1 MKLLKKRILRDG
13 ALASEGVLRVDSF
26 INFQV
31 DVELTDLMGREFA
44 RIFAG
49 SGATKVFTVEASG
62 IPAAYATAVHMG
74 NLPLIFAKKA
84 RPSTASGDDYCAQ
97 LRSFTKGNVSIIR
110 VPKKYLS
117 PSDRVLIIDDFL
129 ATGSASLGLLELL
142 NLARASCVGVG
153 ALIEKEFQGG
163 RAKLEERG
171 VKVESLARIKSIKEG
186 RIEFAEED

>member
-1 MKLLKKRILRDG
+1 MKLLKERILRDG

-49 SGATKVFTVEASG
+49 SGATKVLTIEASG

-84 RPSTASGDDYCAQ
+84 RPSTASGDDYCAE

-117 PSDRVLIIDDFL
+117 PSDSVLIIDDFL

>member
-1 MKLLKKRILRDG
+1 MKLLKERILSDG

-49 SGATKVFTVEASG
+49 SGATKVLTVEASG

-110 VPKKYLS
+110 VPKKYLN

-142 NLARASCVGVG
+142 DLAHASCVGVG

-171 VKVESLARIKSIKEG
+171 VKVESLARIKSMKEG